1 MWFIK
6 SNFKL
11 KKIKTLIWK
20 LLLTPSSKWVW
31 LIKNQVLRVQLVFV
45 WFKSSRNQTGF
56 NWRKP
61 RNRFGRLT
69 WARDRSIPKTRPID
83 RSGIELLWLNNLGLV
98 DQYMLRIFSLFW
110 IYLSR
115 LAGSDRMVVYRI
127 DRSLWEFFFWNF
139 RFFWGILKKFLNY
152 FS

>member
-83 RSGIELLWLNNLGLV
+83 RSGVELLRSNDLGLV
-98 DQYMLRIFSLFW
+98 DQHMLHIFLLFW
-110 IYLSR
+110 IYLSW
-115 LAGSDRMVVYRI
+115 STSSYRTVSYGI
-127 DRSLWEFFFWNF
+127 RSIPLRKKKLRTLSFFWDF
-139 RFFWGILKKFLNY
+139 
-152 FS
+152 